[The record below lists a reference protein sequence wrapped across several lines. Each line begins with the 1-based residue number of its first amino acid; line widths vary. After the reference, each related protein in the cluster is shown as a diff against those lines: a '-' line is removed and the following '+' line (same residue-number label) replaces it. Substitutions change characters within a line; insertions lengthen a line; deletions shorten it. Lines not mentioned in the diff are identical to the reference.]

1 MPQTATALR
10 VHAFGEAPRPEQVP
24 VPHPGEGEVLLR
36 MVAAAVGHH
45 DLGVVAGTLPHQPP
59 PFTPGL
65 EGAGVVVAL
74 GEGVDDGGLAVG
86 ALVRVVTRGQA
97 NGTWAE
103 YVAAPA
109 RALVPV
115 PAGLEPTVAAACG
128 TVAVAAWAALE
139 RAGLE
144 AGGSIGVTGASGAV
158 GSLAV
163 QLARQRGAARVVAWT
178 RSREALPEGVEV
190 AADEGPAEP
199 VDALVDTVG
208 GELLPRRLH
217 AVRPGGRAVL
227 VGYTAGERVCF
238 ELPELMVVDV
248 SLVPLNMMRFRVPRE
263 VAVGLLDDF
272 AAGRLALATDVVGID
287 TLDAAV
293 ERLRS
298 GRATGRVV
306 LRW

>member
-1 MPQTATALR
+1 M
-10 VHAFGEAPRPEQVP
+10 EQVP

-45 DLGVVAGTLPHQPP
+45 DLGVVAGTLPHPPP

-65 EGAGVVVAL
+65 EGAGVVAAL
-74 GEGVDDGGLAVG
+74 GDGVDDRELAVG

-97 NGTWAE
+97 DGTWAE
-103 YVAAPA
+103 YVVAPA

-115 PAGLEPTVAAACG
+115 PDELDPVIAAACG
-128 TVAVAAWAALE
+128 TVSAAAWAALE

-144 AGGSIGVTGASGAV
+144 EGESLGVTGATGAV

-163 QLARQRGAARVVAWT
+163 QLALRRGASRVVAWT
-178 RSREALPEGVEV
+178 RTAAALPEGVE
-190 AADEGPAEP
+190 AAGEDGPAEQ

-208 GELLPRRLH
+208 GALLPRRLH

-227 VGYTAGERVCF
+227 VGYTAGERVPL
-238 ELPELMVVDV
+238 ELPELMVIDV
-248 SLVPLNMMRFRVPRE
+248 ALLPLNMMRFRVPRE
-263 VAVGLLDDF
+263 VVVGLLDDF
-272 AAGRLALATDVVGID
+272 AAGRLVLATDAVGVAG
-287 TLDAAV
+287 LEDAI

-298 GRATGRVV
+298 GAVAGRLV